1 MEIKINGPKLE
12 QIANEL
18 NDIYFDIEN
27 SITYLEKTSKVINK
41 SDFKTILANNPTIRK
56 KIKIIKKEINIL
68 FESVEEKSKKSFQI
82 NLGDSY
88 ENKS

>member
-56 KIKIIKKEINIL
+56 KL
-68 FESVEEKSKKSFQI
+68 R
-82 NLGDSY
+82 
-88 ENKS
+88 